1 MAYTFPCFIKS
12 YVDIFLEKN
21 RNKLGYKIQ
30 YIPPFL
36 KNEVLND

>member
-12 YVDIFLEKN
+12 YIDIFLEKN

-30 YIPPFL
+30 YIPLFL